1 MPIDPSAIGT
11 ELPPITRTV
20 EPGRLR
26 LFARAIDET
35 DPGYTEG
42 ERLPVPPSF
51 LFGLEMEA
59 ADPFSW
65 LSDLGVDLRHVL
77 HGEQAFVY
85 HSVAHSG
92 DTLTA
97 RPRITDVYSK
107 KGGALEFVVKQTE
120 VTRADGSPVAALT
133 STLVVRTPEGAR

>member
-26 LFARAIDET
+26 LFARAIGET

-51 LFGLEMEA
+51 LFGLEMETP
-59 ADPFSW
+59 DPFAW
-65 LSDLGVDLRHVL
+65 VTDLGVDMQHVL
-77 HGEQAFVY
+77 HGEQSFVY

-97 RPRITDVYSK
+97 RPRITDVYAK
-107 KGGALEFVVKQTE
+107 KGGALEFVAKQTE
-120 VTRADGSPVAALT
+120 VTRADGSPVADLAI
-133 STLVVRTPEGAR
+133 TLVVRNPEVAR